1 MTGRKVKNSRPC
13 RKNGDCLGLILAMAV
28 GILMVIHTS
37 AYGGEQQPSG
47 SAAGQQKEGAIP
59 ILDVRSKAPVE
70 FGMAIR
76 TKQAFNAGEASPF
89 FAVTD
94 PFKASADPQ
103 ASQKADVS
111 SIIRIALDEF
121 GFLAGLKDT
130 VKMAE
135 RRVGSYTQKLMLT
148 GEFNFE
154 PQSEG
159 SPDTPK
165 WHHKINL
172 GARIY
177 KNQRAKSAPARNS
190 SHPFIDQL
198 QIDRLAWDIDVD
210 PADPEFSFDI
220 QIGRAFTM
228 NASAGDS
235 ASVGAFVKLSL

>member
-1 MTGRKVKNSRPC
+1 
-13 RKNGDCLGLILAMAV
+13 MAIAIGV
-28 GILMVIHTS
+28 LMVIHMPV
-37 AYGGEQQPSG
+37 YGAEQQPSG
-47 SAAGQQKEGAIP
+47 RAAGQQKESAIP

-70 FGMAIR
+70 FGMAIH
-76 TKQAFNAGEASPF
+76 TKQVVNAREASPF
-89 FAVTD
+89 FTGTD
-94 PFKASADPQ
+94 PFKASADPK

-190 SHPFIDQL
+190 SHPFIDQV
-198 QIDRLAWDIDVD
+198 QIDHLAWDIDVD
-210 PADPEFSFDI
+210 PAAPEFSFDI

-235 ASVGAFVKLSL
+235 ASVGAFIKLSL